1 MLDKRDFL
9 DRLQAQLTGL
19 TSEERAEAIEYYE
32 EYFADAGEENEADV
46 LLSLGSPEQVAE
58 QIRAGLRK
66 AEEGVFTE
74 NGYREK
80 VGSDNPPEVYG
91 KKDESEKTKNGTQD
105 GTTEGNGGGYTESN
119 ADGNQGG
126 YGNRNGE
133 PYRGSYT
140 GRGAGQN
147 AYAYRNGQRKKKKS
161 DVSGGMI
168 VLLVILGIFASPIVL
183 ALGAAAIG
191 IVVGILGAIFGVA
204 AAAVAV
210 IVALLAGGIALFVI
224 GFPILIYSP
233 FAGMVCIALGCI
245 FTALFLLLVLAIVV
259 VFGKFFPWLIH
270 EVEGLGKYLSR
281 KWSERKRKG
290 EERV

>member
-58 QIRAGLRK
+58 QIRAGLHK

-91 KKDESEKTKNGTQD
+91 KKDESKKTKSGTQE
-105 GTTEGNGGGYTESN
+105 GAAEGNDSGYTKSN
-119 ADGNQGG
+119 ADGNRGG

-140 GRGAGQN
+140 GHGAGQN
-147 AYAYRNGQRKKKKS
+147 AYAYRDGQGKKKS

-168 VLLVILGIFASPIVL
+168 VLLVILGIFASPIIF
-183 ALGAAAIG
+183 ALGAAALG

-204 AAAVAV
+204 AAAIAV
-210 IVALLAGGIALFVI
+210 IVALLAVGIALFVI
-224 GFPILIYSP
+224 GFPTLIYSP
-233 FAGMVCIALGCI
+233 FAGMVCIALGCLI
-245 FTALFLLLVLAIVV
+245 IALFLLLVLAIVV

-290 EERV
+290 EERA

>member
-1 MLDKRDFL
+1 M
-9 DRLQAQLTGL
+9 
-19 TSEERAEAIEYYE
+19 
-32 EYFADAGEENEADV
+32 
-46 LLSLGSPEQVAE
+46 
-58 QIRAGLRK
+58 
-66 AEEGVFTE
+66 
-74 NGYREK
+74 
-80 VGSDNPPEVYG
+80 
-91 KKDESEKTKNGTQD
+91 
-105 GTTEGNGGGYTESN
+105 
-119 ADGNQGG
+119 
-126 YGNRNGE
+126 
-133 PYRGSYT
+133 
-140 GRGAGQN
+140 
-147 AYAYRNGQRKKKKS
+147 
-161 DVSGGMI
+161 
-168 VLLVILGIFASPIVL
+168 LLVILGIFASPIVL

-204 AAAVAV
+204 AVAV
-210 IVALLAGGIALFVI
+210 IVALLAVGIALFVI